1 MTAPEVRA
9 ERRGWRELTP
19 LPPDGE
25 AVEVTV
31 VMPCLNEAETL
42 GQCIQQAQA
51 ALHGAGIAGEVVVAD
66 NGSTDGSPEI
76 AARLGARVIAVA
88 QRGYGAALI
97 GGINAA
103 RGQFVLMGDADAS
116 YDFGELPKFV
126 ARLREGCDVVQGCR
140 LPSGGGRIEPGA
152 MRFLHRILGNPLFS
166 FLGRWWFRVPIHDIH
181 CGLRAF
187 RRDFWLRLGQRCT
200 GMEFASEML
209 IRAALKSA
217 RIGEVP
223 ITLHPDG
230 RTAHRSHLRTF
241 RDGWRHLRFYLLFS
255 PRWLFLVPGAILML
269 LGLIGYGLGFPRMSL
284 GRATFDVNTLLF
296 ASLGIIL
303 GYQSIVFAFMTR
315 VFGTVE
321 GFMPEDPRLTKL
333 YQVLNL
339 ERGLVLGLLAT
350 LAGFGFLAAAVAI
363 WVEADFGQLDY
374 ARVMRIVIPGV
385 TLAALGVQ
393 TVLSSFFFSILGLAR
408 R

>member
-1 MTAPEVRA
+1 MRV

-19 LPPDGE
+19 PPADQGPIE
-25 AVEVTV
+25 LSV
-31 VMPCLNEAETL
+31 VIPCLNEADTLARCIARAQETL
-42 GQCIQQAQA
+42 TAST
-51 ALHGAGIAGEVVVAD
+51 IAGEIVVAD

-76 AARLGARVIAVA
+76 AAGLGVRVISVS

-103 RGQFVLMGDADAS
+103 RGEFVLMGDADAS
-116 YDFGELPKFV
+116 YDFGEIPRFLE
-126 ARLREGCDVVQGCR
+126 RLRAGADLVQGCR
-140 LPSGGGRIEPGA
+140 LPAGGGTVQPNA
-152 MRFLHRILGNPLFS
+152 MRFLHRIWGNPMFS
-166 FLGRWWFRVPIHDIH
+166 ALGRWWFGVPVHDIH

-187 RRDFWLRLGQRCT
+187 RRDFWLGLDQRCT

-209 IRAALKSA
+209 IKAALRQG

-223 ITLHPDG
+223 ITLYPDA

-255 PRWLFLVPGAILML
+255 PRWLFLVPGAL
-269 LGLIGYGLGFPRMSL
+269 LVVLGALGYALGFPRLSI

-296 ASLGIIL
+296 GSLGLIL
-303 GYQSIVFAFMTR
+303 GYQAILFGFLTR

-321 GFMPEDPRLTKL
+321 GFLPEDPRLTRL
-333 YQVLNL
+333 YRWLNL
-339 ERGLVLGLLAT
+339 ERGLGLGLLAT
-350 LAGFGFLAAAVAI
+350 LAGFAFLAVAVGLWAD
-363 WVEADFGQLDY
+363 ADFGALDY
-374 ARVMRIVIPGV
+374 GRVMRIVVPGV

-393 TVLSSFFFSILGLAR
+393 TVLFSFFFSIIGLAR